1 MIRTIIAKELRS
13 LFASPLAWVVLA
25 FLQIILA
32 WIFLTRVDY
41 FLTIQPQLARVP
53 NAPGLTE
60 IVVVPMFGIAS
71 IVLLMSVPL
80 LTMRLI
86 AEERR
91 NKTMTLLMSAP
102 ISMTQIVL
110 GKFLA
115 TASFLAMVGGLIAL
129 MALSLLMGG
138 SLDYGLLAANL
149 LGLLLLT
156 GSFAAIGLFASCL
169 TTHPVVAAIGAC
181 SALTAG
187 DTRGVTSSRVPR
199 PMGLPAA
206 TDAAMANMRSTLL
219 SGPSHTSAD
228 SGCTHSTARSGS
240 SAPVNQ
246 GRAITVHKAC
256 LRAASST
263 RRARPTI
270 DTYRL
275 LPSSLN
281 ARLAG
286 CAPWSR

>member
-1 MIRTIIAKELRS
+1 MIQTIVAKELRA
-13 LFASPLAWVVLA
+13 LFTSPLAWVILA

-53 NAPGLTE
+53 NAPGLSE

-91 NKTMTLLMSAP
+91 NRTMTMLMSAP
-102 ISMTQIVL
+102 VSMTQIVL

-115 TASFLAMVGGLIAL
+115 TAIFLAIVGGLITL

-138 SLDYGLLAANL
+138 KLDYGLLGANL

-156 GSFAAIGLFASCL
+156 SSFAAIGLFVSCL
-169 TTHPVVAAIGAC
+169 TTHPVVAAIGALGAFLVLWLINIAASDPGSPVHLFSLLKHFEGFMNGTIGLSDLIYFAVL
-181 SALTAG
+181 SAVFLVLSI
-187 DTRGVTSSRVPR
+187 RR
-199 PMGLPAA
+199 L
-206 TDAAMANMRSTLL
+206 DADR
-219 SGPSHTSAD
+219 
-228 SGCTHSTARSGS
+228 
-240 SAPVNQ
+240 
-246 GRAITVHKAC
+246 
-256 LRAASST
+256 LRA
-263 RRARPTI
+263 
-270 DTYRL
+270 
-275 LPSSLN
+275 
-281 ARLAG
+281 
-286 CAPWSR
+286 